1 VLLQALEDFDVAGD
15 GDLFEKQEQV
25 D

>member
-1 VLLQALEDFDVAGD
+1 VLLESLEDFDVAGN
-15 GDLFEKQEQV
+15 GNLFEKQEQV